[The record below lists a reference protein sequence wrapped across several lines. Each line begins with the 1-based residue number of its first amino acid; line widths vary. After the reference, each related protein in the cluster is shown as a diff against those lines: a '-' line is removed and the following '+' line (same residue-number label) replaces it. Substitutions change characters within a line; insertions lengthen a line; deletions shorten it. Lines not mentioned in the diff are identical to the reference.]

1 MSVIRR
7 GGRHDGSAQTVF
19 VLDVSAGVARLTL
32 ARAPVNA
39 ISAAWLD
46 EFHRLLDGLAAR
58 EDWRLLHIR
67 SDEKAFCA
75 GADLAEMRAHFSAPD
90 GAASD
95 GIEAMVGTAAAMQR
109 LFARIEALP
118 QVTLAE
124 IGGAALG
131 GGFELALACDL
142 RIAAREA
149 KLGLPEARLGLVPGA
164 GGTQR
169 LPRIAGPAVAAR
181 VILTAETLD
190 GATAETLGLVQWSA
204 PRAEL
209 AARAA
214 ELAARIAA
222 LPAEALRACKACIAA
237 AGDLKRDGYAEELD
251 QSRRLYANAATRE
264 RVAAFLAGEFR

>member
-1 MSVIRR
+1 MF
-7 GGRHDGSAQTVF
+7 A
-19 VLDVSAGVARLTL
+19 LDIDAGIARLRL

-39 ISAAWLD
+39 INAAWLD
-46 EFHRLLDGLAAR
+46 AFHRLLDGLDAR
-58 EDWRLLHIR
+58 SDWRLLHIR

-75 GADLAEMRAHFSAPD
+75 GADLAEMRAHFNVQN
-90 GAASD
+90 GV
-95 GIEAMVGTAAAMQR
+95 EAMVGTAAAMQK
-109 LFARIEALP
+109 LFARIESLP

-169 LPRIAGPAVAAR
+169 LTRIAGRAIAAR
-181 VILTAETLD
+181 AILSAETFD
-190 GATAETLGLVQWSA
+190 GASAETLGLVQWSA

-209 AARAA
+209 AARAV

-222 LPAEALRACKACIAA
+222 LSAEALRACKSCIAA
-237 AGDLKRDGYAEELD
+237 AEDPQRDGYAEELD

-264 RVAAFLAGEFR
+264 RVAAFLAGELR